1 MTWFGVENEDRTID
15 RLSCQVALESFVDRH
30 SVDIGVVHKPNY
42 LVWKQLTVVLRIEIG
57 FGRFTGVKLEALA
70 DALSENVKRGV
81 GLHDFIHRL
90 LQQLLSAIEPA
101 SIPTVEIVS

>member
-1 MTWFGVENEDRTID
+1 MAWFGVENEDRTID

-57 FGRFTGVKLEALA
+57 FGRLTGVKLEALA
-70 DALSENVKRGV
+70 DALSENVKCGI
-81 GLHDFIHRL
+81 GLHDFVHGL
-90 LQQLLSAIEPA
+90 LEQLFTAIEPVTITA
-101 SIPTVEIVS
+101 VEIVG